1 MLVPTLREEYSLS
14 LSQIGV
20 LLAAIWVGTT
30 LTLLPW
36 GLAADRFGE
45 RIVLATGLGGCAVFS
60 AGAAFAPSATAL
72 FVFLALAGASGASV
86 NSASGRAVMHWFG
99 ADERGLALGV
109 RQTAIPVGGFVGAL
123 ALPAIASAGGSE
135 AAFLFL
141 AALCA
146 AGALVGAL
154 VLREREPGDEL
165 EVASIIRTLADGR
178 LWRLSAGSGLYLYA
192 QLAVIGF
199 GVLFLHDE
207 HGLSDSRA
215 ALVIAASQVLAMVF
229 RIGAGRWSDVVRSRV
244 GPLLKVGLAVSAALA
259 LTAVLADGP
268 LWLLVP
274 AIALAGG
281 LSMAWNGLSFTA
293 AAELAGP
300 VRSGAAIGLQ
310 QTVLGGVGVVS
321 PIVFAAIVS
330 MASWPVAF
338 AVAALLPLVGV
349 LAYVRS
355 ATTSRAPPR
364 IMGSDGC
371 APTPAPPRLARAG
384 RSAQRERPRARRR

>member
-14 LSQIGV
+14 LGQIGV
-20 LLAAIWVGTT
+20 LLASVWVGTT

-45 RIVLATGLGGCAVFS
+45 RLVLAAGLTGCAACIV
-60 AGAAFAPSATAL
+60 GAAFAPSFAAL

-99 ADERGLALGV
+99 PDERGLALGV
-109 RQTAIPVGGFVGAL
+109 RQTAIPIGGFVGAL
-123 ALPAIASAGGSE
+123 ALPAIARAGGSE

-141 AALCA
+141 ASLCA
-146 AGALVGAL
+146 AGAIVGAL
-154 VLREREPGDEL
+154 VLREREAGDEL
-165 EVASIIRTLADGR
+165 EVASILRTLADGR
-178 LWRLSAGSGLYLYA
+178 LWRLSVGSGLYLYA
-192 QLAVIGF
+192 QLAIIGF

-207 HGLSDSRA
+207 HGLSEARA
-215 ALVIAASQVLAMVF
+215 ALVIAASQVLAMAF
-229 RIGAGRWSDVVRSRV
+229 RVGAGRWSDVVRSRV
-244 GPLLKVGLAVSAALA
+244 GPLLKVGLAVSAAVAVTAALA
-259 LTAVLADGP
+259 GGP

-300 VRSGAAIGLQ
+300 ARSGAAIGFQ
-310 QTVLGGVGVVS
+310 QTVLGGIGVVS

-330 MASWPVAF
+330 SASWTVAF
-338 AVAALLPLVGV
+338 AVAALVPLVGV
-349 LAYVRS
+349 WALRPL
-355 ATTSRAPPR
+355 RA
-364 IMGSDGC
+364 
-371 APTPAPPRLARAG
+371 
-384 RSAQRERPRARRR
+384 